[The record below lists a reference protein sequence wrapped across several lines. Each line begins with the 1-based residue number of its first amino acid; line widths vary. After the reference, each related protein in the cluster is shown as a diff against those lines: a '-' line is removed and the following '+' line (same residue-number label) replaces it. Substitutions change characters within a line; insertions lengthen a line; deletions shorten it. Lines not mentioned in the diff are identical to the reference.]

1 MSSATRPP
9 FEAILIPFT
18 YGKDAACAES
28 INVSGDEDEN
38 RRALLQ
44 RQGRKMLKEKKNHDK
59 KVWGTGRRAALHK
72 AKKAQ
77 DD

>member
-1 MSSATRPP
+1 
-9 FEAILIPFT
+9 
-18 YGKDAACAES
+18 
-28 INVSGDEDEN
+28 
-38 RRALLQ
+38 
-44 RQGRKMLKEKKNHDK
+44 MLKEKKNHQK